1 MNITDLQMGNEQE
14 RITFRFVFENR
25 EEKSFP
31 VEINPDSY
39 QIILP
44 EDIAV
49 PEWTKREKILCPM
62 TDCTYKDFCPIALQL
77 DKVIKLFDGIPSYE
91 KVTVHVETA
100 NRTYSKSTSVQS
112 GAGSLIGVLMTTS
125 GCYVLDKLR
134 PMVHFHL
141 PFATLEETEYRTF
154 SMFLFAQFLR
164 QKNGLLPDW
173 QMISLGKLYEDIM
186 KINQNFAKR
195 IADLEK
201 LDASINAVIIL
212 NNFANS
218 VTFSLEDED
227 FSKFE
232 KLFEHWLGK

>member
-1 MNITDLQMGNEQE
+1 MKMKTEQE
-14 RITFRFVFENR
+14 NITFRFVFEDGS
-25 EEKSFP
+25 EKVFPIEIDSDSF
-31 VEINPDSY
+31 
-39 QIILP
+39 QIIFPKDLV
-44 EDIAV
+44 V
-49 PEWTKREKILCPM
+49 PEWTTLEKISCPM
-62 TDCTYKDFCPIALQL
+62 TNCTAEHFCPIAFHL
-77 DKVIKLFDGIPSYE
+77 DKVIKLFDGVPSYE
-91 KVTVHVETA
+91 KATVHVETKS
-100 NRTYSKSTSVQS
+100 RTYSKHTSVQD
-112 GAGSLIGVLMTTS
+112 GAGSLIGILMTTS

-141 PFATLEETEYRTF
+141 PFATLDETEYRIF

-164 QKNGLLPDW
+164 QKNGLTPDW

-218 VTFSLEDED
+218 VTFSLEDKD

-232 KLFEHWLGK
+232 KLFGSWLEK